1 LKRLRRR
8 YLALKAEDDQFFYGR
23 DLMDALWSMVYQ
35 LFGEF
40 GASQTG
46 LSKVKWDEEK
56 GVLIVRCSHKALDMV
71 RAAVAAVTEID
82 GKRAI
87 IHVVGVSGTLN
98 GLREKL
104 LKQQTRGSYK

>member
-1 LKRLRRR
+1 MKRLRRR

-46 LSKVKWDEEK
+46 LSKVKLDEEK
-56 GVLIVRCSHKALDMV
+56 GVLIVRCSHKALGIV
-71 RAAVAAVTEID
+71 RASVAAVTEIN